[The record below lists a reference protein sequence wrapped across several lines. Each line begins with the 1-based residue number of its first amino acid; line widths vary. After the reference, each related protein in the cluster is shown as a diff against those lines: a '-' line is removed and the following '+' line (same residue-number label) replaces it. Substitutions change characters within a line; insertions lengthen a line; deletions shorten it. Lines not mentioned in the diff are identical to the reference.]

1 MSGAP
6 VSILRFIILIYLQEG
21 QIMSEQKHRKKNV
34 EMALTWLLLNHSLFN
49 VSFQVP
55 DTVLPFI
62 CLEDRGFI
70 RALSTPDVWTSG

>member
-1 MSGAP
+1 
-6 VSILRFIILIYLQEG
+6 
-21 QIMSEQKHRKKNV
+21 MSEQKHRKKNV